1 MSGAVAAYALGVATL
16 AYIGGFA
23 FFVMWSTIAPSR
35 AKIAAASA
43 PVLPR
48 FLRSP
53 AGAGAPHAPAPLP
66 QLRRVEAAAEPAIQV
81 RA

>member
-1 MSGAVAAYALGVATL
+1 MSGPFAAWALGVACI
-16 AYIGGFA
+16 AFMGGYA
-23 FFVMWSTIAPSR
+23 VYALWVTIAPNR
-35 AKIAAASA
+35 AKIAAAIA

-53 AGAGAPHAPAPLP
+53 AASGTPHVPAPLP

-81 RA
+81 RP

>member
-1 MSGAVAAYALGVATL
+1 MHLVMHILGVACL
-16 AYIGGFA
+16 AFMAGAGVYAI
-23 FFVMWSTIAPSR
+23 WSTCADSR
-35 AKIAAASA
+35 GQIAAAIA
-43 PVLPR
+43 PALPR

-53 AGAGAPHAPAPLP
+53 AASGAPHAPAPLP